1 MRNWYIQFDASRA
14 SVREVYYWIF
24 VDFIAV
30 GHAFLRKSIS
40 FKTPMWLCGGLVED
54 GVLDIDFII
63 INLDFWV
70 EGGFLRVWFGFLGV

>member
-40 FKTPMWLCGGLVED
+40 FKTPMGCVGYWLGL
-54 GVLDIDFII
+54 G
-63 INLDFWV
+63 FWI
-70 EGGFLRVWFGFLGV
+70 LILL